1 MRCSPPAA
9 GPAGRALAGLLALV
23 FAAAV
28 VLLPTGPAQAHGT
41 LAMSTPA
48 ANATVAEPL
57 TEVELYFTEQVAAN
71 AYFTVTAPG
80 GGRVDNGWRQGSPR
94 PLDKPVRE
102 YLLVD
107 GKFEPKEYSTG
118 FPAVVTLAHLP
129 AAGQYAVS
137 YLSVASDGEPVRG
150 TMTFRYTGRA
160 TTAPQGWQPPVD
172 QPDPAL
178 VAAAEQHATSGHTGG
193 SAASAVPTAPVT
205 AVAPAAP
212 PAAAPDDEGGLGW
225 LAWAGGAVLVAAAV
239 GFAAWRRRPVPA
251 TRPAG
256 RSAGRPRA
264 RGTAGR
270 SGAGANRSKATDA
283 GRKANRPVAARRAV
297 VTAPVTTPARAQAAS
312 ARTGAVP
319 ARTKANRATADATPV
334 TVRVAPVTAGTAPA
348 EGATGTDG
356 TAPDKRIPGTGGTAP
371 GEAISGTGGSASGGS
386 APDVTA
392 SGVDGEPAAAAG
404 AASTAGARLGNT
416 GLALLVGGL
425 VVALLAGFGLGR
437 IGSGTRPAGST
448 TTVAPPATGAGLS
461 AADGHQHGPGTGA
474 HTHPGDAGGAQAQVT
489 GLSVN
494 AGGYTVQ
501 PTART
506 QPAGVRADYRFRIV
520 GADGQAATRFA
531 VVHDKPLHLVVVG
544 RDLSGYQHLHPTMA
558 ADGTWSVPLTLARP
572 GGYRIYADFSVTG
585 ADGATVPLVLGVD
598 HQVPGAHT
606 PVPLPP
612 AASQSTAGP
621 FTVTMGGT
629 PTVGVTVPLSFR
641 PDGVDP
647 ARLERYLGAYG
658 HLVVVREGDLGYVHV
673 HPDQELVD
681 GTVRFWLTA
690 PSTGRYRAFFDF
702 QIDGK
707 VHTAQ
712 YTLDLG

>member
-1 MRCSPPAA
+1 MRCPPPAT
-9 GPAGRALAGLLALV
+9 GPAGRTLAGLLALV
-23 FAAAV
+23 FAAAA
-28 VLLPTGPAQAHGT
+28 VLLPTTAAQAHGT

-57 TEVELYFTEQVAAN
+57 TTVELYFTEQVAAN
-71 AYFTVTAPG
+71 AYFTVTGPG
-80 GGRVDNGWRQGSPR
+80 GGRVDNGWRHGSPR

-150 TMTFRYTGRA
+150 TMTFRYTGRP
-160 TTAPQGWQPPVD
+160 TAAPSGWQPPVD

-178 VAAAEQHATSGHTGG
+178 VAAAEQHATSGHAGP
-193 SAASAVPTAPVT
+193 AASAVPTAPVT
-205 AVAPAAP
+205 AAAPATP
-212 PAAAPDDEGGLGW
+212 PAAAPDEDGNGLGW

-251 TRPAG
+251 TRPT
-256 RSAGRPRA
+256 GRPRA
-264 RGTAGR
+264 GGTAARPG
-270 SGAGANRSKATDA
+270 SGTRVNRSKATGG
-283 GRKANRPVAARRAV
+283 GRKTARPAAARRTV
-297 VTAPVTTPARAQAAS
+297 VSASVTTPARTGAASAKAVPAAAQAAPAAPASGKAKRPS
-312 ARTGAVP
+312 AAP
-319 ARTKANRATADATPV
+319 AAATAAMVTVKAGPAEATSGPAEAASAATSADVDAT
-334 TVRVAPVTAGTAPA
+334 
-348 EGATGTDG
+348 D
-356 TAPDKRIPGTGGTAP
+356 
-371 GEAISGTGGSASGGS
+371 SGTGVAVSAAPAPHPGS
-386 APDVTA
+386 
-392 SGVDGEPAAAAG
+392 
-404 AASTAGARLGNT
+404 RLGNT

-437 IGSGTRPAGST
+437 IGSGARPADGT
-448 TTVAPPATGAGLS
+448 TAAPPATGAAP
-461 AADGHQHGPGTGA
+461 AAGDGHQHGPGTGA

-494 AGGYTVQ
+494 AGGYTVE
-501 PTART
+501 PAART

-520 GADGQAATRFA
+520 GADGKAATRFA
-531 VVHDKPLHLVVVG
+531 VVHDKPLHMVVVG

-558 ADGTWSVPLTLARP
+558 ADGTWSVPLTLTRP

-585 ADGATVPLVLGVD
+585 AAGTTVPLVLGVD

-641 PDGVDP
+641 LDGVDP

-690 PSTGRYRAFFDF
+690 PSAGRYRAFFDF
-702 QIDGK
+702 QVDGT

-712 YTLDLG
+712 YTLDLT

>member
-1 MRCSPPAA
+1 MRCPPPAT
-9 GPAGRALAGLLALV
+9 GPAGRTLAGLLALV
-23 FAAAV
+23 FVAAA
-28 VLLPTGPAQAHGT
+28 VLLPTTAAQAHGT

-57 TEVELYFTEQVAAN
+57 TTVELYFTEQVAAN
-71 AYFTVTAPG
+71 AYFTVTGPG
-80 GGRVDNGWRQGSPR
+80 GARVDNGWRHGSPR

-150 TMTFRYTGRA
+150 TMTFRYTGRP
-160 TTAPQGWQPPVD
+160 TAAPAGWRPPVD

-178 VAAAEQHATSGHTGG
+178 VAAAEQHATSGHAGP
-193 SAASAVPTAPVT
+193 AASAVPTAPVT
-205 AVAPAAP
+205 AAAPAAP
-212 PAAAPDDEGGLGW
+212 PAAAASDDDEGGPGW

-239 GFAAWRRRPVPA
+239 GFTAWRRRPVPA

-256 RSAGRPRA
+256 RPRPG
-264 RGTAGR
+264 GTVAR
-270 SGAGANRSKATDA
+270 SGGGTRVHRSKATSG
-283 GRKANRPVAARRAV
+283 GRKVARPAAARRTV
-297 VTAPVTTPARAQAAS
+297 VTAAVTTSARAGAAS
-312 ARTGAVP
+312 AGAVP
-319 ARTKANRATADATPV
+319 AGVSAATSAVSETVSAATD
-334 TVRVAPVTAGTAPA
+334 AGTGEVASAAPA
-348 EGATGTDG
+348 
-356 TAPDKRIPGTGGTAP
+356 PNPG
-371 GEAISGTGGSASGGS
+371 S
-386 APDVTA
+386 
-392 SGVDGEPAAAAG
+392 
-404 AASTAGARLGNT
+404 RLGNT

-437 IGSGTRPAGST
+437 IGSGTRPADGT
-448 TTVAPPATGAGLS
+448 TTAAPPATGAAL
-461 AADGHQHGPGTGA
+461 AAGDGHQHGPGTGA

-494 AGGYTVQ
+494 AGGYTVE
-501 PTART
+501 PAART

-520 GADGQAATRFA
+520 GADGKAATRFA

-558 ADGTWSVPLTLARP
+558 ADGTWSVPLTLTRP

-585 ADGATVPLVLGVD
+585 ADGTTVPLVLGVD

-641 PDGVDP
+641 LDGVDP
-647 ARLERYLGAYG
+647 ARLQRYLGAYG

-690 PSTGRYRAFFDF
+690 PSAGRYRAFFDF
-702 QIDGK
+702 QVDGT

-712 YTLDLG
+712 YTLDLP

>member
-1 MRCSPPAA
+1 MRCPPPAT
-9 GPAGRALAGLLALV
+9 GPAGRTLAGLLALV

-28 VLLPTGPAQAHGT
+28 VLLPTTAAQAHGT

-57 TEVELYFTEQVAAN
+57 TTVELYFTEQVAAN
-71 AYFTVTAPG
+71 AYFTVTGPG
-80 GGRVDNGWRQGSPR
+80 GGRVDNGWRHGSPR

-150 TMTFRYTGRA
+150 TMTFRYTGRP
-160 TTAPQGWQPPVD
+160 TAAPSGWQPPVD

-178 VAAAEQHATSGHTGG
+178 VAAAEQHATSGHGG
-193 SAASAVPTAPVT
+193 PAASAVPTAPVT
-205 AVAPAAP
+205 AAAPAAP
-212 PAAAPDDEGGLGW
+212 PAAAEDDDGAGLGW
-225 LAWAGGAVLVAAAV
+225 LAWAGGAVLVVAAV

-256 RSAGRPRA
+256 RPRSG
-264 RGTAGR
+264 GTAARPG
-270 SGAGANRSKATDA
+270 SGTRVNRSKGTGG
-283 GRKANRPVAARRAV
+283 GRKTARPAAARRQV
-297 VTAPVTTPARAQAAS
+297 VTASVTTPARTGAAPAKAVPAAPAAPASGRAAPTLAQAA
-312 ARTGAVP
+312 P
-319 ARTKANRATADATPV
+319 ASGRAKRLPAEA
-334 TVRVAPVTAGTAPA
+334 AAATAGTATA
-348 EGATGTDG
+348 TVGSAGATSGADEAASAATSADVGATDSAA
-356 TAPDKRIPGTGGTAP
+356 TD
-371 GEAISGTGGSASGGS
+371 SGTGVPVSAAPAPHPGS
-386 APDVTA
+386 
-392 SGVDGEPAAAAG
+392 
-404 AASTAGARLGNT
+404 RLGNT

-425 VVALLAGFGLGR
+425 VVALLAGFALGR
-437 IGSGTRPAGST
+437 IGSGTRPADGT
-448 TTVAPPATGAGLS
+448 TTAAPPATGAAL
-461 AADGHQHGPGTGA
+461 AAGDGHQHGPGTGA

-494 AGGYTVQ
+494 AGGYTVE
-501 PTART
+501 PAART

-520 GADGQAATRFA
+520 GADGKAATRFA

-558 ADGTWSVPLTLARP
+558 ADGTWSVPLTLTRP

-585 ADGATVPLVLGVD
+585 ADGTTAPLVLGVD

-641 PDGVDP
+641 LDGVDP

-690 PSTGRYRAFFDF
+690 PSAGRYRAFFDF
-702 QIDGK
+702 QVDGT

-712 YTLDLG
+712 YTLDLT

>member
-1 MRCSPPAA
+1 MRCPPPAT
-9 GPAGRALAGLLALV
+9 GPAGRTLAGLLALV
-23 FAAAV
+23 FAVAV
-28 VLLPTGPAQAHGT
+28 VLLPTAPAQAHGT

-57 TEVELYFTEQVAAN
+57 TTVELYFTEQVAAN
-71 AYFTVTAPG
+71 AYFTVTGPG
-80 GGRVDNGWRQGSPR
+80 GGRVDNGWRHGTPR

-118 FPAVVTLAHLP
+118 YPAVVTLAHLP

-150 TMTFRYTGRA
+150 TMTFRYTGPA
-160 TTAPQGWQPPVD
+160 TAAPSGWQPPVD

-178 VAAAEQHATSGHTGG
+178 VAAAEQHATSGHAAGP
-193 SAASAVPTAPVT
+193 SASAVPTAPAT
-205 AVAPAAP
+205 AAGPASP
-212 PAAAPDDEGGLGW
+212 PAAAPDDDEGGLGW
-225 LAWAGGAVLVAAAV
+225 LAWTGGAVLVAAAV
-239 GFAAWRRRPVPA
+239 GFAAWRRRPAPA

-256 RSAGRPRA
+256 RSAGRART

-270 SGAGANRSKATDA
+270 PGAGARVNRSKTAGG
-283 GRKANRPVAARRAV
+283 GRKAARPAAAPRAV
-297 VTAPVTTPARAQAAS
+297 VTAPVPTPTRTGTTPAPATRATARAAS
-312 ARTGAVP
+312 ATTQA
-319 ARTKANRATADATPV
+319 TRATAGAAPAT
-334 TVRVAPVTAGTAPA
+334 TQAAPVTAGAAADGSVSGTEGTASA
-348 EGATGTDG
+348 ATTSDADG
-356 TAPDKRIPGTGGTAP
+356 TVSTP
-371 GEAISGTGGSASGGS
+371 
-386 APDVTA
+386 
-392 SGVDGEPAAAAG
+392 AG
-404 AASTAGARLGNT
+404 AAPTPGGRLGNT

-437 IGSGTRPAGST
+437 IGSGARPTDST
-448 TTVAPPATGAGLS
+448 TAAPPATGAAL
-461 AADGHQHGPGTGA
+461 AAGDGHQHGPGTGA

-494 AGGYTVQ
+494 AGGYTLQ
-501 PTART
+501 PAART
-506 QPAGVRADYRFRIV
+506 QPVGVRADYRFRVV
-520 GADGQAATRFA
+520 GADGKPATRFA

-558 ADGTWSVPLTLARP
+558 SDGTWSVPLTLTRP

-585 ADGATVPLVLGVD
+585 VDGTPVPLVLGVD

-621 FTVTMGGT
+621 FTVTMGGA

-641 PDGVDP
+641 LDGVDP

-690 PSTGRYRAFFDF
+690 PSAGRYRAFFDF
-702 QIDGK
+702 QVDGK

-712 YTLDLG
+712 YTLDLT

>member
-1 MRCSPPAA
+1 MRCPPPAT
-9 GPAGRALAGLLALV
+9 GPTGRALAALLAFVL
-23 FAAAV
+23 ASAV
-28 VLLPTGPAQAHGT
+28 VLLPTARPAQAHGT

-48 ANATVAEPL
+48 ANATVTEAL
-57 TEVELYFTEQVAAN
+57 TTVELYFTEQVAAN
-71 AYFTVTAPG
+71 AYFTVTGPG

-102 YLLVD
+102 YLLVN

-150 TMTFRYTGRA
+150 TMSFRYSGRA
-160 TTAPQGWQPPVD
+160 TAAPQGWRPPVD

-178 VAAAEQHATSGHTGG
+178 VAAAEQHATSGHSGG
-193 SAASAVPTAPVT
+193 AAPGGPTASAVPLAPSTAAT
-205 AVAPAAP
+205 AASPS
-212 PAAAPDDEGGLGW
+212 AAAPGDDEGGLGW
-225 LAWAGGAVLVAAAV
+225 LAWTGGAVLVVAAV

-251 TRPAG
+251 ARPVGRPAG
-256 RSAGRPRA
+256 RAGGRPRGQGAVA
-264 RGTAGR
+264 RSGTGARVGR
-270 SGAGANRSKATDA
+270 SKSAG
-283 GRKANRPVAARRAV
+283 GRQGVTRPAAAPRAV
-297 VTAPVTTPARAQAAS
+297 VTERVGVPVATEAAATTTGTTATTTGTTAAV
-312 ARTGAVP
+312 AEVVP
-319 ARTKANRATADATPV
+319 AR
-334 TVRVAPVTAGTAPA
+334 
-348 EGATGTDG
+348 
-356 TAPDKRIPGTGGTAP
+356 
-371 GEAISGTGGSASGGS
+371 GS
-386 APDVTA
+386 
-392 SGVDGEPAAAAG
+392 
-404 AASTAGARLGNT
+404 RLGNT

-437 IGSGTRPAGST
+437 LGSGTRPVDRTAA
-448 TTVAPPATGAGLS
+448 APPVTGAAVS
-461 AADGHQHGPGTGA
+461 AGDGHQHGPGTGA
-474 HTHPGDAGGAQAQVT
+474 HTHPGDGAAQVT

-501 PTART
+501 PEART

-520 GADGQAATRFA
+520 GTDGQPATRFA
-531 VVHDKPLHLVVVG
+531 VVHDKQLHLVVVG

-558 ADGTWSVPLTLARP
+558 ADGTWTVPLTLARP
-572 GGYRIYADFSVTG
+572 GGYRIYADFSVTA
-585 ADGATVPLVLGVD
+585 ADGSTVPLVLGVD

-612 AASQSTAGP
+612 AAPRSTAGP
-621 FTVTMGGT
+621 FTVTMTGT

-641 PDGVDP
+641 PDGVEP

-673 HPDQELVD
+673 HPEQELVD

-690 PSTGRYRAFFDF
+690 PSAGRYRAFFDF
-702 QIDGK
+702 QVDGK

-712 YTLDLG
+712 YTLDL

>member
-1 MRCSPPAA
+1 MRCPPPAT
-9 GPAGRALAGLLALV
+9 GPAGRTLAGLLALV
-23 FAAAV
+23 FAAAA
-28 VLLPTGPAQAHGT
+28 VLLPTTAAQAHGT

-57 TEVELYFTEQVAAN
+57 TTVELYFTEQVAAN
-71 AYFTVTAPG
+71 AYFTVTGPG
-80 GGRVDNGWRQGSPR
+80 GGRVDNGWRHGSPR

-150 TMTFRYTGRA
+150 TMTFRYTGRP
-160 TTAPQGWQPPVD
+160 TAAPSGWQPPVD

-178 VAAAEQHATSGHTGG
+178 VAAAEQHATSGHAGP
-193 SAASAVPTAPVT
+193 AASAVPTAPVT
-205 AVAPAAP
+205 AAAPATP
-212 PAAAPDDEGGLGW
+212 PAAAPDEDGNGLGW

-239 GFAAWRRRPVPA
+239 SFAAWRRRPVPA
-251 TRPAG
+251 TRPT
-256 RSAGRPRA
+256 GRPRA
-264 RGTAGR
+264 GGTAARPG
-270 SGAGANRSKATDA
+270 SGTRVNRSKATGG
-283 GRKANRPVAARRAV
+283 GRKTARPAAARRTV
-297 VTAPVTTPARAQAAS
+297 VSASVTTPARTGAASAKAVPAAAQAAPAAPASGKAKRPS
-312 ARTGAVP
+312 AAP
-319 ARTKANRATADATPV
+319 AAATAGMVTVKAGPDEATSGPDEAASAATSADVDAT
-334 TVRVAPVTAGTAPA
+334 
-348 EGATGTDG
+348 D
-356 TAPDKRIPGTGGTAP
+356 
-371 GEAISGTGGSASGGS
+371 SGTGVAVSAAPAPHPGS
-386 APDVTA
+386 
-392 SGVDGEPAAAAG
+392 
-404 AASTAGARLGNT
+404 RLGNT

-437 IGSGTRPAGST
+437 IGSGARPADGT
-448 TTVAPPATGAGLS
+448 TAAPPATGAAP
-461 AADGHQHGPGTGA
+461 AAGDGHQHGPGTGA

-494 AGGYTVQ
+494 AGGYTVE
-501 PTART
+501 PAART

-520 GADGQAATRFA
+520 GADGKAATRFA
-531 VVHDKPLHLVVVG
+531 VVHDKPLHMVVVG

-558 ADGTWSVPLTLARP
+558 ADGTWSVPLTLTRP

-585 ADGATVPLVLGVD
+585 ADGTTVPLVLGVD
-598 HQVPGAHT
+598 HQVPGAHA

-641 PDGVDP
+641 LDGVDP

-690 PSTGRYRAFFDF
+690 PSAGRYRAFFDF
-702 QIDGK
+702 QVDGT

-712 YTLDLG
+712 YTLDLT

>member
-1 MRCSPPAA
+1 MRCPPPAT
-9 GPAGRALAGLLALV
+9 GPTGRALAGLLAFVL
-23 FAAAV
+23 ASAV
-28 VLLPTGPAQAHGT
+28 VLLPTARPAQAHGT

-48 ANATVAEPL
+48 ADATVTEAL

-71 AYFTVTAPG
+71 AYFTVTGPG

-150 TMTFRYTGRA
+150 TMSFRYTGRA
-160 TTAPQGWQPPVD
+160 TAAPQGWRPPVD

-193 SAASAVPTAPVT
+193 AAPGGPASAVPPAPSTAAT
-205 AVAPAAP
+205 AAAP
-212 PAAAPDDEGGLGW
+212 PAAATPGSDGNDLGW
-225 LAWAGGAVLVAAAV
+225 LAWAGGAVLVVAAV

-251 TRPAG
+251 ARAAG
-256 RSAGRPRA
+256 RAGGRPRSRGSVARSAAGARPTRSTTA
-264 RGTAGR
+264 RGR
-270 SGAGANRSKATDA
+270 RGANRPAAPRA
-283 GRKANRPVAARRAV
+283 GAAE
-297 VTAPVTTPARAQAAS
+297 P
-312 ARTGAVP
+312 VP
-319 ARTKANRATADATPV
+319 APPATEVVPAKA
-334 TVRVAPVTAGTAPA
+334 APA
-348 EGATGTDG
+348 AK
-356 TAPDKRIPGTGGTAP
+356 A
-371 GEAISGTGGSASGGS
+371 
-386 APDVTA
+386 A
-392 SGVDGEPAAAAG
+392 SGVKAAAG
-404 AASTAGARLGNT
+404 TRGAAASTVAPATEAVPTTAEEGPAVAGPAAERGTRLGNT

-437 IGSGTRPAGST
+437 LGSGTRPADRSAT
-448 TTVAPPATGAGLS
+448 APPVTGAALS
-461 AADGHQHGPGTGA
+461 AGDGHQHGPGTGA
-474 HTHPGDAGGAQAQVT
+474 HTHPGDGATQAQVT

-494 AGGYTVQ
+494 SGGYTVQ
-501 PTART
+501 PQART
-506 QPAGVRADYRFRIV
+506 QPAGVRTDYRFRIV
-520 GADGQAATRFA
+520 GADGQPATRFA
-531 VVHDKPLHLVVVG
+531 VVHDKQLHLVVVG

-558 ADGTWSVPLTLARP
+558 ADGTWTVPLTLARP

-585 ADGATVPLVLGVD
+585 VDGKTVPLVLGVD

-606 PVPLPP
+606 PAPLPP
-612 AASQSTAGP
+612 AAQQSTAGP
-621 FTVTMGGT
+621 FTVTMTGT

-641 PDGVDP
+641 PDGVEP
-647 ARLERYLGAYG
+647 SRLERYLGAYG

-673 HPDQELVD
+673 HPEPELVD

-702 QIDGK
+702 QVDGQ